1 MGSGP
6 DWTFVRI
13 QHLTLEFA
21 VVVEPYIRNFL
32 KMTACLD
39 KRLQHSHQVEFFR
52 RVLHIA
58 VTTLVTRQATRV
70 VNSEQVP
77 SRASPLTVPE
87 KGGFHR
93 FFENRLSQFDDAR
106 PPRLISTLEGDFLAQ
121 NHRNVLWDFAKSAIR
136 EREPIVA

>member
-6 DWTFVRI
+6 DWALVRI

-21 VVVEPYIRNFL
+21 VVVEPYVRNFL
-32 KMTACLD
+32 KMTAYLAISD
-39 KRLQHSHQVEFFR
+39 FQRSHQIELFR

-58 VTTLVTRQATRV
+58 VTTLVTRQAARV

-87 KGGFHR
+87 KGGFYR
-93 FFENRLSQFDDAR
+93 FFENRGSHN
-106 PPRLISTLEGDFLAQ
+106 STMLVPLD
-121 NHRNVLWDFAKSAIR
+121 S
-136 EREPIVA
+136 